1 MTKSESLKVYAVL
14 IAAFPNAN
22 VRNETPDVYAT
33 GISDLDYEL
42 ANGAVRRLLLTS
54 KFMPS
59 IAEIREAALE
69 AQSGQR
75 MNGGEAWG
83 IAKRAM
89 RGQGACKTP
98 GVDFTFR
105 DPIIAQC
112 IRALG
117 WQELCLSEND
127 IADRARF
134 IELYDQLARGE
145 RKETQIAHGL
155 ALVPNPS
162 TPRLAPTVE
171 PEFVDPEEARRLVAG
186 VRESLRTGTAP
197 TIEPSEDEIKKG
209 NKP

>member
-89 RGQGACKTP
+89 RGQGESA
-98 GVDFTFR
+98 
-105 DPIIAQC
+105 
-112 IRALG
+112 
-117 WQELCLSEND
+117 SS
-127 IADRARF
+127 
-134 IELYDQLARGE
+134 GE
-145 RKETQIAHGL
+145 RPRADL
-155 ALVPNPS
+155 NPV
-162 TPRLAPTVE
+162 RAA
-171 PEFVDPEEARRLVAG
+171 ARRSSSAAIVARTCA
-186 VRESLRTGTAP
+186 VELRKSTCV
-197 TIEPSEDEIKKG
+197 PSVAM
-209 NKP
+209 PRPVA